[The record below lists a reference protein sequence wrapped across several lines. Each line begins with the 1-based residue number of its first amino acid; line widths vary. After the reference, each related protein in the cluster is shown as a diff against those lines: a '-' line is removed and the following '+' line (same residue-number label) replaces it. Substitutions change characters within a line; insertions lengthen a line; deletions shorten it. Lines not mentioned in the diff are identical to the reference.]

1 MSVRSVSWKVRFTW
15 CRHWRTLKM
24 QDVMHLL
31 CILETSDRRSQRH
44 CLQNILTDRRCLSQQ
59 QKSAE
64 TTWFRE
70 EEMPTAACSMQA
82 IT

>member
-1 MSVRSVSWKVRFTW
+1 MSVRSVSWKVRSTW

-44 CLQNILTDRRCLSQQ
+44 CLPNILTDQRCLSQQ
-59 QKSAE
+59 PKRAE
-64 TTWFRE
+64 TIWYRE
-70 EEMPTAACSMQA
+70 EEMHIAACSMQA
-82 IT
+82 II